1 MKRAGV
7 CEKVWPEKGRERVR
21 EEARHRENGNIQR
34 ERDREKI
41 EEVQIDRERCIERK
55 EGIQR
60 QVKKHR

>member
-1 MKRAGV
+1 MKRFGLRK
-7 CEKVWPEKGRERVR
+7 EERESERGSETQR
-21 EEARHRENGNIQR
+21 EWKHSER